1 LEFWVLIMETNVI
14 KNAIRNVKT
23 SIAMEEKNKIPA
35 LPTKTGLLSRGK
47 NDKISDVPQEHD
59 SVRFAKMIRGKF
71 NNA

>member
-1 LEFWVLIMETNVI
+1 MEFWVLIMETNVI

-35 LPTKTGLLSRGK
+35 LPTKTGLLSRSK
-47 NDKISDVPQEHD
+47 NDKMTDVPQEHD

>member
-1 LEFWVLIMETNVI
+1 METNVI

-47 NDKISDVPQEHD
+47 NNNMSDVPQEHD
-59 SVRFAKMIRGKF
+59 SIRLAKMIRSRF